1 MDGTEVPGEDFSGL
15 PLEERLSHKNWKAR
29 VSGYEDL
36 AKKFKILEE
45 DSPEYMKYSYDM
57 KKYVSDTNAAAL
69 EKGLEVAAAF
79 LEFANMDLAAKSVPE
94 IMQGI
99 TAKCFNTRPK
109 AKELANTLILL
120 CVEVEKQ
127 DIVIDELIAACGG
140 KIPKIIVACLSAIT
154 NIVSNFGAKNLKVK
168 VILNGLSGPFAH
180 NDKNIRGEAKNLSI
194 ELGKWLKA
202 DILRICLKDIKPV
215 LLKELEEEW
224 KKVAAETPKP
234 TRFLR
239 SQQNAPEEAP
249 GDDPSESGGE
259 ATPLQDQPPAFDP
272 LDMIDPVDLKKHLP
286 DDFFQFMATGKWS
299 EKRDAMNEF
308 LEEANKVLKVLPADY
323 SELQTAMHKII
334 TKDTNINCVQ
344 CAAKIII
351 ILAKGLKNQFEP
363 QSKLFLTIV
372 LEKMKEK
379 KPAVVSVLS
388 ECADAIYQTSTLL
401 FLHEEILEALEN
413 KNPNVK
419 SETCLFTARSLCY
432 CSPTTLTKPIIKVL
446 VPSLLKRLDDTTPQ
460 VRDGASQALGTCLKI
475 LGDRALASYFEDVD
489 KNKKTKIEEA
499 SEKAELKVPQG
510 AKKAKPKE
518 TTKPKEVVK
527 KAGTK
532 TADKSKSANPPA
544 KTSSN
549 TKTAAPTKTT
559 AKTSTKAKGAT
570 AKVKSE
576 DFLPNFDPEPSL
588 SPEELDAMVQERFG
602 ETIVTRLSDPGWKN
616 RVDACTEIKELLE
629 TMEEKEINAQLIIH
643 ALMIKPG
650 LTDGNLQALNL
661 KFGMIGFLAKRAPD
675 WGNKCTEAVVSNL
688 GEKLGEIRLKATSA
702 ESLFLISERIQS
714 LHHVALTVLSVCSAH
729 KSPKIQSEGL
739 LWLANA
745 LEEFG
750 MKVKLPS
757 FVGYIKTGLSST
769 NPTIKASSLKLLSA
783 FAVFFGSNPAV
794 FKAMLGDLNPNIVSK
809 VDNQIASATEN
820 PPSKP
825 SRSLKPVKDEDD
837 NSTTDDSASMEDMI
851 PRTDISGQFKGEIME
866 KLADKKD
873 WKMRSEAL
881 QEIQDI
887 LKHNPYVTPN
897 LGLLPAGLKARLAD
911 TNKNLICTTLGI
923 IGSLAAKMG
932 SGLSKVVR
940 VLLPA
945 VFNVLSDAKANVR
958 EAAIQTLN
966 AWHENLKLSS
976 FFDYEMTLTALKTDN
991 PNQRADLM
999 SWISD
1004 KIKDISAKVLP
1015 KTELLALLPVIG
1027 TALEDRTASVR
1038 DKAKILLLGMV
1049 ELFGKEVVTKSSAK
1063 VPGQTIKQILSK
1075 LPSAPSAPSA
1085 PSVPEAVIEPEPV
1098 KPPVN
1103 EPPPEAPVATKTE
1116 KAKPKPP
1123 PEPEEVKPFKM
1134 GPSRD
1139 QRETDEKKTGA
1150 RCPRWEFDTP
1160 HTDHIR
1166 YVKTQ
1171 LEKCMDVPL
1180 LEKLI
1185 DTDIQKLESAVKFIV
1200 GPSCLKGPCEKEVI
1214 NCTDLLFKFISMKL
1228 TEKNNTKVL
1237 KVSLDFLKQLLEVL
1251 SDKSYTM
1258 SDPEASCIIPFIVQR
1273 MGNPNET
1280 LRKEVRNILQLFT
1293 HIYTV
1298 SKIYMMTSL
1307 GLISRNS
1314 KLKIDCIEVLG
1325 ELIRDHG
1332 VAVCTPTPQKAI
1344 ETLAKSLSDADHKT
1358 KTAALTYM
1366 VYVFNHI
1373 GETLFKFVG
1382 NLQPK
1387 EKDLL
1392 QDKVKKYGIAPS
1404 SPPVTAKLDL
1414 KKAPTQSTDNL
1425 HELETK
1431 TTENNVPEPSE
1442 PEPIQDDPTP
1452 LPTDPL
1458 LEADVITQTAPPQ
1471 IEPQQSY
1478 SRASTERAP
1487 RKTIPQNSGPFSV
1500 DVDAIFKKH
1509 ELLPTTPL
1517 SELKRPSGFENLLK
1531 KPTNTTNYQTSLL
1544 YSRSRYVE
1552 DLPAIINNL
1561 ASQDL
1566 SKVSENTRKLEQIV
1580 KLQPYQ
1586 IADYVDSIIEASL
1599 IQISSCESMFDS
1611 RTTND
1616 NMLCVLRGMLA
1627 CLMQLLE
1634 IKVLC
1639 KRINPHN
1646 MKELFKHLAQL
1657 LTNPGLTSYDD
1668 GIQVIGAVNLLA
1680 AKALESSDQNELFT
1694 TFLDLMLH
1702 SLTKEGSPSATTEI
1716 YMKCLWRLIRSLTE
1730 DIRLIKV
1737 NKLLF
1742 DVDQFFIAYTRIAS
1756 TPRSEDKLFKTAKTI
1771 VFHVANILDV
1781 EVWDYTDMIA
1791 KTDQSL
1797 VIRNI
1802 RSTLNKLNR
1811 SLDSDTSKNSSMNSS
1826 LNSEKGQP
1834 KMSPATRFRAQL
1846 NQGMEDVGDERGGNQ
1861 EVNNRLAQI
1870 FTRIGSREISRQGLA
1885 DLYNFMLANP
1895 STDLR
1900 PFLKST
1906 SNIFQEYIER
1916 GLRSVEGDMKNP
1928 FKEPTKIYKGDIETR
1943 SSYMRLREKARRT
1956 MDLELPPPPK
1966 NDVTYS
1972 PGLPHNTPKED
1983 MSHRNTRPQ
1992 PQTTSHLSPQDTQ
2005 QQKKGPKDL
2014 EHLRQRLKLVG
2025 NPTSVTQPIIPSGP
2039 DKVTELRERLS
2050 RIQQQKI

>member
-1 MDGTEVPGEDFSGL
+1 MADAEEAGEDFSGL

-29 VSGYEDL
+29 VSGLEDL
-36 AKKFKILEE
+36 AKKFRILEE
-45 DSPEYMKYSYDM
+45 DSPDYGKYSYDM
-57 KKYVSDTNAAAL
+57 KKFVSDTNAAAL

-79 LEFANMDLAAKSVPE
+79 LEFAKMELAAKSVQD

-109 AKELANTLILL
+109 AKELANKVILL

-127 DIVIDELIAACGG
+127 DIVIDELIAGCGG
-140 KIPKIIVACLSAIT
+140 KIPKVIVACISAIN
-154 NIVSNFGAKNLKVK
+154 NIVSHFGARILKVK

-180 NDKNIRGEAKNLSI
+180 NDKNIRGEAKNLSV
-194 ELGKWLKA
+194 ELCKWLKA
-202 DILRICLKDIKPV
+202 DNLRVFLKDLKPV
-215 LLKELEEEW
+215 QLKELEEEW
-224 KKVAAETPKP
+224 KKVADETPKP

-249 GDDPSESGGE
+249 GDDPAESGGE

-272 LDMIDPVDLKKHLP
+272 LELVDPEDLKKHLP
-286 DDFFQFMATGKWS
+286 ADFFQFMATGKWS
-299 EKRDAMNEF
+299 ERRDAMNEF
-308 LEEANKVLKVLPADY
+308 LEQATKVMKVLPTDY

-334 TKDTNINCVQ
+334 TKDTNVNCVQ
-344 CAAKIII
+344 CAAKIVTL
-351 ILAKGLKNQFEP
+351 LAKGLKNQFEP
-363 QSKLFLTIV
+363 QSKLFLTAV

-379 KPAVVSVLS
+379 KPAVVATLS
-388 ECADAIYQTSTLL
+388 ECADAIYQTSSLL
-401 FLHEEILEALEN
+401 NLHEAILEALEN

-419 SETCLFTARSLCY
+419 TETCLFTARSLCY

-446 VPSLLKRLDDTTPQ
+446 IPSLLKRLDDTTPQ
-460 VRDGASQALGTCLKI
+460 VRDASSLALGTCLKI
-475 LGDRALASYFEDVD
+475 LGDRALASYLEDVD

-499 SEKAELKVPQG
+499 SEKAELKVSQG

-518 TTKPKEVVK
+518 KEATKTKEVPK
-527 KAGTK
+527 KAAAK
-532 TADKSKSANPPA
+532 TSDKSANPPGKAASTA
-544 KTSSN
+544 KTAAPPKGTA
-549 TKTAAPTKTT
+549 TKTAA
-559 AKTSTKAKGAT
+559 KAKGAT
-570 AKVKSE
+570 AKVKTD
-576 DFLPNFDPEPSL
+576 DFLPNFDREPSL
-588 SPEELDAMVQERFG
+588 SSDELDTMVEERFG
-602 ETIVTRLSDPGWKN
+602 AEIVTRLSDPKWKD

-629 TMEEKEINAQLIIH
+629 TMEKDEINSQLIIH
-643 ALMIKPG
+643 ALMMKPG
-650 LTDGNLQALNL
+650 LADGNIQALNL

-675 WGNKCTEAVVSNL
+675 WGSKCTEAVLTNL
-688 GEKLGEIRLKATSA
+688 SEKLGDVKLKITST
-702 ESLFLISERIQS
+702 ESLLLISERIQS

-750 MKVKLPS
+750 MKVRLPS

-769 NPTIKASSLKLLSA
+769 NPTVKASSLKLLSA
-783 FAVFFGSNPAV
+783 FAVFFSSNPAG

-809 VDNQIASATEN
+809 VDNQIKSATEN
-820 PPSKP
+820 PPPAP
-825 SRSLKPVKDEDD
+825 SRSLKPVKDDGDD

-851 PRTDISGQFKGEIME
+851 PRADISGQFKGDIMD

-887 LKHNPYVTPN
+887 LKHNPYISPN
-897 LGLLPAGLKARLAD
+897 LGLLPAGLKSRLAD
-911 TNKNLICTTLGI
+911 TNKNLVCTTLGI
-923 IGSLAAKMG
+923 IGSLGAKMG
-932 SGLSKVVR
+932 SGLSKIVR

-945 VFNVLSDAKANVR
+945 VLNVLSDAKANVR
-958 EAAIQTLN
+958 EAAIQSLN

-976 FFDYEMTLTALKTDN
+976 FFEYEMILTALKADN

-999 SWISD
+999 AWISD
-1004 KIKDISAKVLP
+1004 KIKDVPAKVLP
-1015 KTELLALLPVIG
+1015 KTELLALLPSIG
-1027 TALEDRTASVR
+1027 SSLEDRAASVR
-1038 DKAKILLLGMV
+1038 DKAKLLLLSMV
-1049 ELFGKEVVTKSSAK
+1049 ESFGKEVVTKSSAK
-1063 VPGQTIKQILSK
+1063 APGQAIKQILSK
-1075 LPSAPSAPSA
+1075 LPSAPSVAEP
-1085 PSVPEAVIEPEPV
+1085 VIEHEPV
-1098 KPPVN
+1098 KPPVSEASP
-1103 EPPPEAPVATKTE
+1103 EPPVETKTE
-1116 KAKPKPP
+1116 KAKAKPP

-1139 QRETDEKKTGA
+1139 QRETDEKKPGS
-1150 RCPRWEFDTP
+1150 RFPRWEFDTP

-1171 LEKCMDVPL
+1171 LEKCMDLPL
-1180 LEKLI
+1180 LEKFL
-1185 DTDIQKLESAVKFIV
+1185 DNDIQKLESAVKIIV

-1214 NCTDLLFKFISMKL
+1214 NCVDLLFKFISMKL
-1228 TEKNNTKVL
+1228 TEKNNTRIL
-1237 KVSLDFLKQLLEVL
+1237 KVSLDLLKQLLEVL

-1258 SDPEASCIIPFIVQR
+1258 SDNEASCIIPFIVQR

-1280 LRKEVRNILQLFT
+1280 LRKEIRNILQLFT

-1298 SKIYMMTSL
+1298 SKIYMITSV

-1314 KLKIDCIEVLG
+1314 KLKVDCIEVLG
-1325 ELIRDHG
+1325 ELIRDQG
-1332 VAVCTPTPQKAI
+1332 TAVCTPTPQKAI

-1358 KTAALTYM
+1358 KTAALTCM
-1366 VYVFNHI
+1366 VYVYNHI

-1382 NLQPK
+1382 HLQPK

-1392 QDKVKKYGIAPS
+1392 QDKIKKYGMAPSS

-1414 KKAPTQSTDNL
+1414 KKAAPQSSDIL
-1425 HELETK
+1425 QEVDTK
-1431 TTENNVPEPSE
+1431 TTEKSVPEPEPEPE
-1442 PEPIQDDPTP
+1442 PEPISADPTP

-1458 LEADVITQTAPPQ
+1458 LEADVTTQAAPPQ
-1471 IEPQQSY
+1471 IEPQQSH
-1478 SRASTERAP
+1478 SRAPIERAA

-1509 ELLPTTPL
+1509 ELLPTIPL
-1517 SELKRPSGFENLLK
+1517 SELKRPSGYENLLK
-1531 KPTNTTNYQTSLL
+1531 KPTNTINYQTSLL
-1544 YSRSRYVE
+1544 YSRTRYVE
-1552 DLPAIINNL
+1552 DLPTIINNL
-1561 ASQDL
+1561 GSQDL
-1566 SKVSENTRKLEQIV
+1566 SKVAENTRKLEQIL

-1586 IADYVDSIIEASL
+1586 LADYVDSIIEASL
-1599 IQISSCESMFDS
+1599 IQISSCESMFVS
-1611 RTTND
+1611 RTTNEK
-1616 NMLCVLRGMLA
+1616 MLCVLRGILS
-1627 CLMQLLE
+1627 CLLLLLE

-1639 KRINPHN
+1639 KRINHKN
-1646 MKELFKHLAQL
+1646 IKELFKLLAQL
-1657 LTNPGLTSYDD
+1657 LTNPGLSSHDE
-1668 GIQVIGAVNLLA
+1668 GMQVTGAVNILA
-1680 AKALESSDQNELFT
+1680 SKALESSDQNELFT
-1694 TFLDLMLH
+1694 IFLDLMLN
-1702 SLTKEGSPSATTEI
+1702 SLTKEGTHSATTDI
-1716 YMKCLWRLIRSLTE
+1716 YMKCLWRLIRNLSE

-1742 DVDQFFIAYTRIAS
+1742 DVDQFFLAYTRIA
-1756 TPRSEDKLFKTAKTI
+1756 TLPRSEDKLFKTAKTI

-1791 KTDQSL
+1791 KPDQSL

-1802 RSTLNKLNR
+1802 RSTLNKLNK
-1811 SLDSDTSKNSSMNSS
+1811 SQDADTSKNSSMNST
-1826 LNSEKGQP
+1826 LNSDKGQP
-1834 KMSPATRFRAQL
+1834 KVSPAARFRAQL

-1895 STDLR
+1895 ATDLR

-1906 SNIFQEYIER
+1906 SNIFQDYIER
-1916 GLRSVEGDMKNP
+1916 GLRGVEGDLKNP

-1943 SSYMRLREKARRT
+1943 SSYLRLREKARRT

-1966 NDVTYS
+1966 QDGTYS
-1972 PGLPHNTPKED
+1972 PGLSHNTPKED
-1983 MSHRNTRPQ
+1983 MSHRNTRQPQ
-1992 PQTTSHLSPQDTQ
+1992 PQTTSHVSPQDTKP
-2005 QQKKGPKDL
+2005 QKNLD
-2014 EHLRQRLKLVG
+2014 HLRQRLKLVG
-2025 NPTSVTQPIIPSGP
+2025 NSTTAAQPTSSSGP
-2039 DKVTELRERLS
+2039 DKVTELR
-2050 RIQQQKI
+2050 

>member
-1 MDGTEVPGEDFSGL
+1 MAGIEEGGGGGEDFSIL

-36 AKKFKILEE
+36 AQKFKILEE
-45 DSPEYMKYSYDM
+45 DSPEYNKYSYDM
-57 KKYVSDTNAAAL
+57 KKFVSDTNAAAL

-79 LEFANMDLAAKSVPE
+79 LKFAKMELASKSVQE

-99 TAKCFNTRPK
+99 TAKCFSTRPK
-109 AKELANTLILL
+109 AKELANTVILL

-127 DIVIDELIAACGG
+127 DIVIEELIAGCGG
-140 KIPKIIVACLSAIT
+140 KIPKIIIGCLSAIT
-154 NIVSNFGAKNLKVK
+154 NIVSNFGAKILKVK
-168 VILNGLSGPFAH
+168 AILTGLLGPFAH

-194 ELGKWLKA
+194 ELCKWLKVEV
-202 DILRICLKDIKPV
+202 LRISLKDLKPV
-215 LLKELEEEW
+215 QLKELEEEW
-224 KKVAAETPKP
+224 QKVADETPKA

-239 SQQNAPEEAP
+239 SQSDAPEEAP
-249 GDDPSESGGE
+249 GDDPAESGGE
-259 ATPLQDQPPAFDP
+259 ATPLKDKSPISDP
-272 LDMIDPVDLKKHLP
+272 LDMVDPVDLKKLIP
-286 DDFFQFMATGKWS
+286 DDFFQFMATGKWI
-299 EKRDAMNEF
+299 EKRDTMNEF
-308 LEEANKVLKVLPADY
+308 LEEATKVLKVIPADY

-344 CAAKIII
+344 CAAKIITV
-351 ILAKGLKNQFEP
+351 LAKGLKNQFEP
-363 QSKLFLTIV
+363 QSKLFITVV

-379 KPAVVSVLS
+379 KPAVIAVLN

-401 FLHEEILEALEN
+401 NLHEEILEALEN

-432 CSPTTLTKPIIKVL
+432 CSPTTLTKQIYKVL

-460 VRDGASQALGTCLKI
+460 VRDAASQALGTCLKI

-489 KNKKTKIEEA
+489 KNKKSKIEEA
-499 SEKAELKVPQG
+499 SEKAELKVSQG
-510 AKKAKPKE
+510 AKKAKTKE
-518 TTKPKEVVK
+518 PAK
-527 KAGTK
+527 KTVTK
-532 TADKSKSANPPA
+532 TADKPKSANPPA
-544 KTSSN
+544 KATSN
-549 TKTAAPTKTT
+549 TKTTAPPKNT
-559 AKTSTKAKGAT
+559 ARTKAKGAT
-570 AKVKSE
+570 SKVKT
-576 DFLPNFDPEPSL
+576 DDYLPNFDPEPSL
-588 SPEELDAMVQERFG
+588 SPEELDAMAQESFG
-602 ETIVTRLSDPGWKN
+602 ESIVTRLSDSKWKD

-629 TMEEKEINAQLIIH
+629 TMEEKEINSQLIIH

-650 LTDGNLQALNL
+650 LADGNLQALNL
-661 KFGMIGFLAKRAPD
+661 KFGIIGFIAKRAPD
-675 WGNKCTEAVVSNL
+675 WGSKCTEAVVANL
-688 GEKLGEIRLKATSA
+688 GEKLGEVRLKSSST
-702 ESLFLISERIQS
+702 ESLFLICERIQS

-739 LWLANA
+739 LWLATA

-750 MKVKLPS
+750 MKVKAPS
-757 FVGYIKTGLSST
+757 FVDYVKTGLSST
-769 NPTIKASSLKLLSA
+769 NPTIKASSMKLLSA
-783 FAVFFGSNPAV
+783 FAVFFSSNPAA
-794 FKAMLGDLNPNIVSK
+794 FKAMLGELNQNISKK
-809 VDNQIASATEN
+809 VDNEIKLATEN

-825 SRSLKPVKDEDD
+825 SRSLKPGKEGEDD
-837 NSTTDDSASMEDMI
+837 TTTTDESTSMEDLI
-851 PRTDISGQFKGEIME
+851 PRTDISGQFKGEIMD

-881 QEIQDI
+881 QEIQDV
-887 LKHNPYVTPN
+887 LKHSPYIAPN
-897 LGLLPAGLKARLAD
+897 VGLLPAGLKARLAD
-911 TNKNLICTTLGI
+911 TNKNLVCTTLGI
-923 IGSLAAKMG
+923 IGSLGAKMG
-932 SGLSKVVR
+932 NGLSKVVR

-945 VFNVLSDAKANVR
+945 VFSVLSDAKANVR
-958 EAAIQTLN
+958 ESGIQTLN

-976 FFDYEMTLTALKTDN
+976 FFEYEMVLTALKTDN

-999 SWISD
+999 TWISD
-1004 KIKDISAKVLP
+1004 KIKDIPAKVLP
-1015 KTELLALLPVIG
+1015 KTELLALLPTIG
-1027 TALEDRTASVR
+1027 SALEDRSVTVR
-1038 DKAKILLLGMV
+1038 DKAKILLLNIV
-1049 ELFGKEVVTKSSAK
+1049 DSFGKEVVTKSSAK
-1063 VPGQTIKQILSK
+1063 APGQAIKQILSK
-1075 LPSAPSAPSA
+1075 LPSAPSVTEP
-1085 PSVPEAVIEPEPV
+1085 VIEPEPV
-1098 KPPVN
+1098 KPPVSSSS
-1103 EPPPEAPVATKTE
+1103 PETPETTKAE
-1116 KAKPKPP
+1116 KAKARPP

-1139 QRETDEKKTGA
+1139 QREGDEKKIGA
-1150 RCPRWEFDTP
+1150 RFPRWEFDTP

-1171 LEKCMDVPL
+1171 LEKCMDVAL

-1185 DTDIQKLESAVKFIV
+1185 DPDIQKLEAAVKFIL
-1200 GPSCLKGPCEKEVI
+1200 GPSCLKGPCEQEVI
-1214 NCTDLLFKFISMKL
+1214 NCADLLFKFLSMKL
-1228 TEKNNTKVL
+1228 TEKNNTKIL

-1258 SDPEASCIIPFIVQR
+1258 SDSEASCIFPFIVQR

-1314 KLKIDCIEVLG
+1314 RLKVDCIEVLG

-1332 VAVCTPTPQKAI
+1332 TAVCTPTPQKAV
-1344 ETLAKSLSDADHKT
+1344 ETLAKSLSDADHKN
-1358 KTAALTYM
+1358 KTAALTCM
-1366 VYVFNHI
+1366 VYVYNHI
-1373 GETLFKFVG
+1373 GETLFKYVG
-1382 NLQPK
+1382 NLQQK

-1392 QDKVKKYGIAPS
+1392 QDRIKKYGMAPTS
-1404 SPPVTAKLDL
+1404 SPPVTTKLDL
-1414 KKAPTQSTDNL
+1414 KKATTQGTDNL

-1431 TTENNVPEPSE
+1431 TTEKSVPEPSE
-1442 PEPIQDDPTP
+1442 PEPVQDDPTP

-1458 LEADVITQTAPPQ
+1458 LEADVITQAVPPQ

-1478 SRASTERAP
+1478 SRAPTERAP
-1487 RKTIPQNSGPFSV
+1487 RKTIPQNTGPFSV
-1500 DVDAIFKKH
+1500 DVDAICKKH

-1517 SELKRPSGFENLLK
+1517 SELKRPSGYEDLLK

-1544 YSRSRYVE
+1544 YSRTRYVD

-1566 SKVSENTRKLEQIV
+1566 VKAAENTRKLEQIV

-1586 IADYVDSIIEASL
+1586 IANYVDPIIQASL
-1599 IQISSCESMFDS
+1599 IQIASSESMFVS
-1611 RTTND
+1611 RTTNEQMIS
-1616 NMLCVLRGMLA
+1616 MLRAILS
-1627 CLMQLLE
+1627 CLLLLLE
-1634 IKVLC
+1634 VKVLC
-1639 KRINPHN
+1639 KRINHQN
-1646 MKELFKHLAQL
+1646 MKELFKHFAQL
-1657 LTNPGLTSYDD
+1657 LTNPGLASLEE
-1668 GIQVIGAVNLLA
+1668 GAQIIGAINLLA

-1694 TFLDLMLH
+1694 IFLDLMLH
-1702 SLTKEGSPSATTEI
+1702 SLTKEGSPTATTEI
-1716 YMKCLWRLIRSLTE
+1716 YMKCLWKMIRSLSE

-1742 DVDQFFIAYTRIAS
+1742 DVDQFLIAYTRIAS

-1771 VFHVANILDV
+1771 VFHVANILDI

-1791 KTDQSL
+1791 TPDQSL

-1811 SLDSDTSKNSSMNSS
+1811 SQDNESSKNSSMNST
-1826 LNSEKGQP
+1826 LNSEKGQS
-1834 KMSPATRFRAQL
+1834 KISPAARFRAQL
-1846 NQGMEDVGDERGGNQ
+1846 NQGMEDVGEERGGNQ

-1906 SNIFQEYIER
+1906 SNIFQDYIER

-1928 FKEPTKIYKGDIETR
+1928 FKEQTKIYKGDIETR
-1943 SSYMRLREKARRT
+1943 TSYLRLREKARRT
-1956 MDLELPPPPK
+1956 MDLELPAPLK
-1966 NDVTYS
+1966 HEGTYS
-1972 PGLPHNTPKED
+1972 PGLSHNPPKED
-1983 MSHRNTRPQ
+1983 MSHRNTKPQ
-1992 PQTTSHLSPQDTQ
+1992 PQTTSHISPQDTQ
-2005 QQKKGPKDL
+2005 QQKKAPKDL
-2014 EHLRQRLKLVG
+2014 DHFRQRLKLIG
-2025 NPTSVTQPIIPSGP
+2025 NPTSVTQDAVSSGP

-2050 RIQQQKI
+2050 RLQQQKT